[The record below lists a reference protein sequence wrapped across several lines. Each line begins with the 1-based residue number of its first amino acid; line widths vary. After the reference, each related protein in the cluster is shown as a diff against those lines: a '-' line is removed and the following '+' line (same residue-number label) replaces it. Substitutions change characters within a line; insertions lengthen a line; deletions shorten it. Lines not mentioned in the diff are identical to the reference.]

1 MKLRQLYEGVGLIVP
16 GVNTTHDVGPDAIK
30 KQAAKLGLKV
40 DKKGVPVY
48 NMHKKAHKN
57 SDPNTLFNLG
67 MAESRKDITYTKPN
81 LDSEWDEATRYEEFK
96 KIGKDKWIELVNK
109 GKVVEYNTKTV
120 QKMSNTDAVN
130 VKDFDNLDKD
140 KQARALKQLE
150 KGSIELPIVASY
162 SDGHLELVG
171 GNTRLT
177 AVMKATGKGKV
188 WQFDVPDGLVESRKE
203 IWNEW
208 KIMPQTIKP
217 MGLVHKA
224 GKGPNN
230 RFDFKNKGNNKANED
245 ETELSSAS
253 KIYVDMDGVLVDFFG
268 PWTKMMGVS
277 DWKEIKDVDA
287 ALQKIRD
294 TSKPSNI
301 PIVML
306 TAKSQEVDKV
316 RALELGADD
325 YLTKPIAFEELG
337 ARIKALIR
345 RSHGLGAENS
355 INISGLSINPS
366 RHLVEAK
373 NKHVELGVVEF
384 KLLYFLMKNNGRYFD
399 RQSLIDAI
407 WGQLSEVDE
416 RTVDVSILRLRKALK
431 QHNLD
436 RLVKTKRGIGYGFS
450 EINS

>member
-1 MKLRQLYEGVGLIVP
+1 MLTVLIVEDEP
-16 GVNTTHDVGPDAIK
+16 AIRK
-30 KQAAKLGLKV
+30 MLRTSLATKGYKIVEA
-40 DKKGVPVY
+40 KKGFDALDLIMSHNVDLVLLDWMLP
-48 NMHKKAHKN
+48 
-57 SDPNTLFNLG
+57 
-67 MAESRKDITYTKPN
+67 DIN
-81 LDSEWDEATRYEEFK
+81 GVDL
-96 KIGKDKWIELVNK
+96 
-109 GKVVEYNTKTV
+109 
-120 QKMSNTDAVN
+120 
-130 VKDFDNLDKD
+130 
-140 KQARALKQLE
+140 
-150 KGSIELPIVASY
+150 
-162 SDGHLELVG
+162 
-171 GNTRLT
+171 
-177 AVMKATGKGKV
+177 
-188 WQFDVPDGLVESRKE
+188 
-203 IWNEW
+203 
-208 KIMPQTIKP
+208 IK
-217 MGLVHKA
+217 
-224 GKGPNN
+224 
-230 RFDFKNKGNNKANED
+230 
-245 ETELSSAS
+245 
-253 KIYVDMDGVLVDFFG
+253 
-268 PWTKMMGVS
+268 
-277 DWKEIKDVDA
+277 
-287 ALQKIRD
+287 KIRD

-366 RHLVEAK
+366 RHFVEAK